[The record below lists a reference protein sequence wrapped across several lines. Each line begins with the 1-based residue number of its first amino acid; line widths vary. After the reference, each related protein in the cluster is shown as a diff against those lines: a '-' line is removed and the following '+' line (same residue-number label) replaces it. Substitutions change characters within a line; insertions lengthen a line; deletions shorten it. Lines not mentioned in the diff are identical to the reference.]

1 MIKALCTEPVSNFAG
16 RYYQLTQATL
26 EPKPVQ
32 TPLPLM
38 IGGGGEKVT
47 LKITAKYADEG
58 NHWGD
63 AATMA
68 QKGAILD
75 AHCAA
80 IGRDPGEI
88 QRSAA
93 VLLFMAS
100 RKADVAAQWAAHPAS
115 KAPPGTPG
123 RSIVGTPAEVRDI
136 VAGFEAVGVD
146 EIIVTDA
153 VMGEGAEKIRTMD
166 LLMNEVASR

>member
-1 MIKALCTEPVSNFAG
+1 MEKDDTCLVGLRRSLASPWLPFSAVVELCAHAEATGWDGVWYADHFMSAG
-16 RYYQLTQATL
+16 RNATL
-26 EPKPVQ
+26 
-32 TPLPLM
+32 PL

-47 LKITAKYADEG
+47 LKITAKYADEW

-93 VLLFMAS
+93 VLLFMAG
-100 RKADVAAQWAAHPAS
+100 RKSDVAAQWAAHPAS

-123 RSIVGTPAEVRDI
+123 RSIVGTPAECATSSPVSRRS
-136 VAGFEAVGVD
+136 AL
-146 EIIVTDA
+146 TRSSS
-153 VMGEGAEKIRTMD
+153 RT
-166 LLMNEVASR
+166 L